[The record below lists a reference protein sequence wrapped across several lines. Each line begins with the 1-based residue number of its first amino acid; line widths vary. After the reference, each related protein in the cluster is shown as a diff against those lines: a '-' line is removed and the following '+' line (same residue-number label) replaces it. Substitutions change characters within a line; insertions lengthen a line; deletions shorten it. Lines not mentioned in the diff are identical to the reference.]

1 MTEEPFTLVGIRP
14 EQTPAPAARGKTE
27 IPVGSMAVLAL
38 IVLGCVFAGAIA
50 RKDPSYLDLANYAKA
65 PGREFLFGTD
75 TLGRDMFACIWYGGR
90 VSLSIGFLA
99 TAISTAIAVVFGA
112 VSGLASD
119 RADTLLMRLTEVLLS
134 VPELLLVLFLQ
145 AVWGQPSV
153 WSISVIIGLTSWF
166 SIAKVVRTEVRQL
179 RASEYVV
186 ASRCMGGSFWHILTR
201 HLAPNFL
208 SAIMFMVVMNIRGA
222 IVAES
227 TLSFLGMG
235 LPLDVISWG
244 SMLSLSERALM
255 TKAWWMIWIPGAF
268 LVTLFI
274 CLTNVGNWLRKSANR
289 KESSL

>member
-14 EQTPAPAARGKTE
+14 EQMPAPAARGKTE

-38 IVLGCVFAGAIA
+38 IVLGCVFAGVIA
-50 RKDPSYLDLANYAKA
+50 RKAPSYLDLANYAKA